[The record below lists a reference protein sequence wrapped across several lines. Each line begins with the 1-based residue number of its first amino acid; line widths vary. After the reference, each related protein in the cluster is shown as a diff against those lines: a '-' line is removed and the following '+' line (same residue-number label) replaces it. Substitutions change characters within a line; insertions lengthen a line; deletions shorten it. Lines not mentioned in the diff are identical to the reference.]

1 MLRHGAAGD
10 AAEYRE
16 ESVMRR
22 LLFLAVIVVLLGGAV
37 ALGSTA
43 VAQSDPT
50 PDAAGGTADTD
61 GDGSEDYCLQDPAAC
76 DPPQDPDTDGD
87 RYEDYCLQD
96 RAACEPQRIM
106 GESAFGEGATAE
118 LLAAGAIPAAPPQPA
133 ALALQRVRLAPG
145 SRIVTPAGDPRVT
158 LVYVERGTLTVRNT
172 VDATVT
178 RGAALATPGAQAQE
192 AIPAETE
199 FTMGAGD
206 SSLSPAGT
214 GGELRNDGTEEVR
227 LLAGLIV
234 PLPAGTPVP

>member
-61 GDGSEDYCLQDPAAC
+61 GDGSEDYCLQD
-76 DPPQDPDTDGD
+76 
-87 RYEDYCLQD
+87 

-106 GESAFGEGATAE
+106 GESAFGEGATGE
-118 LLAAGAIPAAPPQPA
+118 LLAVGAIPAAPSQPA
-133 ALALQRVRLAPG
+133 ALALQRVRLAKDLSGRADLTTAEADAVIRSELERRGEVISSPVETKIEP
-145 SRIVTPAGDPRVT
+145 SEQAEPKRTRRATASTP
-158 LVYVERGTLTVRNT
+158 
-172 VDATVT
+172 
-178 RGAALATPGAQAQE
+178 
-192 AIPAETE
+192 
-199 FTMGAGD
+199 
-206 SSLSPAGT
+206 
-214 GGELRNDGTEEVR
+214 
-227 LLAGLIV
+227 
-234 PLPAGTPVP
+234 

>member
-145 SRIVTPAGDPRVT
+145 SRIVTPAGDPRVV
-158 LVYVERGTLTVRNT
+158 LLYV
-172 VDATVT
+172 
-178 RGAALATPGAQAQE
+178 
-192 AIPAETE
+192 
-199 FTMGAGD
+199 
-206 SSLSPAGT
+206 
-214 GGELRNDGTEEVR
+214 
-227 LLAGLIV
+227 
-234 PLPAGTPVP
+234 